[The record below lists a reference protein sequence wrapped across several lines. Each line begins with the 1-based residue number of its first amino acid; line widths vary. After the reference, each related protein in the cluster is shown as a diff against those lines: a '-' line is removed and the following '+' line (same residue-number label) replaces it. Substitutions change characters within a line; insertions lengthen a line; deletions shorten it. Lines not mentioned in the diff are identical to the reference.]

1 VDQKVVVAWSSN
13 GELMNMGFAEIGI
26 IGDVHAEAD
35 YLEIALHFFQ
45 MAQVEKI
52 LCVGDIVDGR
62 GNVDCCCNLLDQ
74 AEVVTVRGNH
84 DRWFVEGV
92 MRDSEEAT
100 QWSDISETSHTFM
113 RSLPNTKVI
122 ETITGRLL
130 LCHGL
135 GENDMQRLTPDD
147 YGYAL
152 EVIGELHSLVANP
165 VYKFVVN
172 GHTHRRMV
180 RRFENLTVINAGTL
194 YAKHEPCIAIANFRT
209 GFVQFYDFQE
219 KSLVRSGEPIRM
231 Q

>member
-1 VDQKVVVAWSSN
+1 MCF
-13 GELMNMGFAEIGI
+13 EEIGL

-52 LCVGDIVDGR
+52 LCVGDIVDGL
-62 GNVDCCCNLLDQ
+62 GNVDHCCKLLEQ

-92 MRDSEEAT
+92 MRDSSKAT
-100 QWSDISETSHTFM
+100 QWSDISDTSHTFM
-113 RSLPNTKVI
+113 RSLPSTKVI
-122 ETITGRLL
+122 ETINGRLL

-152 EVIGELHSLVANP
+152 EVIDELHSLIDKQE
-165 VYKFVVN
+165 YKFVVN

-180 RRFENLTVINAGTL
+180 RKFENLTIINAGTL
-194 YAKHEPCIAIANFRT
+194 SAKHEPCIAIANFRT
-209 GFVQFYDFQE
+209 GFVQFYDFQ
-219 KSLVRSGEPIRM
+219 KNSLVSSGDPIRL

>member
-1 VDQKVVVAWSSN
+1 
-13 GELMNMGFAEIGI
+13 MNMCFEEIGL

-52 LCVGDIVDGR
+52 LCVGDIVDGL
-62 GNVDCCCNLLDQ
+62 GNVDHCCKLLEQ

-92 MRDSEEAT
+92 MRDSSKAT
-100 QWSDISETSHTFM
+100 QWSDISDTSHTFM
-113 RSLPNTKVI
+113 RSLPSTKVI
-122 ETITGRLL
+122 ETINGRLL

-152 EVIGELHSLVANP
+152 EVIDELHSLIDKQE
-165 VYKFVVN
+165 YKFVVN

-180 RRFENLTVINAGTL
+180 RKFENLTIINAGTL
-194 YAKHEPCIAIANFRT
+194 SAKHEPCIAIANFRT
-209 GFVQFYDFQE
+209 GFVQFYDFQ
-219 KSLVRSGEPIRM
+219 KNSLVSSGDPIRL